1 MIHLLFSIIVLEMTI
16 IMLLLF
22 RTPLRKLVIL
32 GLDRLKRGRGPVVV
46 TTVGGTILIL
56 LVSSISSVVTIQHR
70 EIDPGTINP
79 TDQVLFFRNLLDA
92 SLMGMKSIWDEC
104 EGLDVNSGLG
114 FRGSGERA
122 SSVEVRWSSA
132 GVVDGGLVVVDGG
145 RRVWWWFER
154 VEERAARSMLLNFA
168 NLTAMLLARP
178 KRKKEIE
185 ELHHYIRELRMLRK
199 TMEVAKKQAR
209 SFDDAK
215 NGNPEELKA
224 MEEEIAKL
232 KSRFKTLE
240 SETAAKD
247 DEVKTAKATSEALQK
262 QSENLLKEYDRL
274 LEDNQNLRN
283 LLQELEQSLNS
294 DGKKSILAG
303 TSLIGIPRACQQC
316 DSGILGW
323 SQFLYFEN
331 VRSE

>member
-1 MIHLLFSIIVLEMTI
+1 MTI

-92 SLMGMKSIWDEC
+92 SLMGFILFL
-104 EGLDVNSGLG
+104 GLMMD
-114 FRGSGERA
+114 R
-122 SSVEVRWSSA
+122 
-132 GVVDGGLVVVDGG
+132 
-145 RRVWWWFER
+145 
-154 VEERAARSMLLNFA
+154 
-168 NLTAMLLARP
+168 
-178 KRKKEIE
+178 
-185 ELHHYIRELRMLRK
+185 LHHYIRELRMLRK

-232 KSRFKTLE
+232 KSRVKTLE
-240 SETAAKD
+240 SDTAAKD

-294 DGKKSILAG
+294 DGKKSM
-303 TSLIGIPRACQQC
+303 
-316 DSGILGW
+316 
-323 SQFLYFEN
+323 
-331 VRSE
+331 